1 MRIPSAIFTILS
13 LALLLTACA
22 RTLPVYN
29 VTEAP
34 VVTGSGTT
42 PSLNQVEDAIV
53 KACRDKEWFADPV
66 ADGHI
71 VAKVRV
77 RKHTAVVDILYSPT
91 NYSITYKDSEMLLYD
106 GTLIHRNYN
115 KWVQLLADRIDQELN
130 SL

>member
-1 MRIPSAIFTILS
+1 MRIPSAIVSILS

-34 VVTGSGTT
+34 VVTASGTT
-42 PSLNQVEDAIV
+42 PSLEQVEGAIV
-53 KACRDKEWFADPV
+53 TACRDKEWFVDPV

-71 VAKVRV
+71 VATVHV

-91 NYSITYKDSEMLLYD
+91 NYSIKYKDSEMLLYD

-115 KWVQLLADRIDQELN
+115 KWVKLLADRIDHELN